1 MKRFLDLTHK
11 ILHVEDNKIV
21 EWTIEAMLEEI
32 NRDRSSEWTD
42 YDENDYFEGWKEWV
56 EDADFYKLLDNFEYV
71 TVERFNEIYRLSGS
85 NLLPTD
91 DLETAGNKIDKFVS
105 TNNYQSGCMDD
116 VNEFLSEQE
125 NVGFYYYSTYFIYEI
140 GLAVAIHN

>member
-91 DLETAGNKIDKFVS
+91 DLETAVNKIDKFVS

-116 VNEFLSEQE
+116 VNEFLIEQE
-125 NVGFYYYSTYFIYEI
+125 EFGFIDYSTYFIYEI